1 MTFPKEAESKLKEAN
16 RQLRAEVK
24 HLKKEIS
31 DLNRRIK
38 QFEEVLARNFE
49 HITEMMDGVTV
60 EEAIQ
65 AAKRVKRTKAKPD
78 TKQLVREKFRAMF
91 KDSKNEEN

>member
-65 AAKRVKRTKAKPD
+65 AAKRVKRKKAKPD
-78 TKQLVREKFRAMF
+78 TKQVVREKFREMF
-91 KDSKNEEN
+91 KNEKSKD